1 MDARVGV
8 RDPSGRPIP
17 PAEAEPPGLEYR
29 GVRMEGKGATTL
41 CARRPRAEG
50 GEDAEGPVGDG
61 TRKAHSCRACAERGV
76 VATDHAKFSRACPF
90 HPEYASK
97 AKKSAEATVEKA
109 ANGTE
114 SAEEKAANGI
124 ESAEERAA
132 DGAAPTE
139 GAADG
144 AEPRGDDGA
153 LMDVDVAAEDA
164 PATCEP

>member
-8 RDPSGRPIP
+8 RDPLGAAHPAGGGGTAGFGIPRRADGREGRDDAVRAP
-17 PAEAEPPGLEYR
+17 PAR
-29 GVRMEGKGATTL
+29 GGR
-41 CARRPRAEG
+41 G
-50 GEDAEGPVGDG
+50 GRGG
-61 TRKAHSCRACAERGV
+61 TRRRRDEEGAQLSRVRRGV

-114 SAEEKAANGI
+114 STEEKAANGI
-124 ESAEERAA
+124 ESAERESRRRAE
-132 DGAAPTE
+132 PTE
-139 GAADG
+139 GRRRRRAAG
-144 AEPRGDDGA
+144 ENGA